1 MEYRKMEKLGVDVSL
16 LGFGCMRFPLGEGG
30 KIDESEAQKMLDLAI
45 ESGVNYIDT
54 AYVYHGGESEKFLG
68 KALKKHDRS
77 KLHIATKLPVWMVKT
92 LDDADR
98 LFKEQC
104 DRLQTDYIDFY
115 LLHALNRHT
124 FKNLQSQKVIEWA
137 MKLKKEGKIKNL
149 GFSFHD
155 GYDAFEEIIKAHDWD
170 FCQIQYNYMDQN
182 EQAGTKG
189 YELAESLG
197 IPMVI
202 MEPIKG
208 GALANLPDS
217 FTEIFKKINPDASNA
232 SWALRWVASHPN
244 VKVVLSGMSTFD
256 QVTDNLKTFNN
267 FKPIDSEEAVAI
279 KQVSEEFRKR
289 VRNGCT
295 ECGYC
300 LPCPNGV
307 FIPRNFNIWNQLAMF
322 KSSMAVEFQWADLPE
337 EQRAGSC
344 VECGECEAKCPQKIS
359 IIENLK
365 QVAKEMAAL
374 QESHI
379 DKLNKLRY
387 TDDSK

>member
-1 MEYRKMEKLGVDVSL
+1 MEYRKMEKLGLDVSL
-16 LGFGCMRFPLGEGG
+16 LGFGCMRFPLAEGG
-30 KIDESEAQKMLDLAI
+30 KIDQAEAQKMIDKAI

-68 KALKKHDRS
+68 NALKKHDRS
-77 KLHIATKLPVWMVKT
+77 KLYIATKLPVWEVKT

-104 DRLQTDYIDFY
+104 NRLQTEYIDFY
-115 LLHALNRHT
+115 LLHALNRHA
-124 FKNLQSQKVIEWA
+124 FKTIQSLKVIEWA
-137 MKLKKEGKIKNL
+137 MKLKEQGKIKYL

-197 IPMVI
+197 VPLVI

-217 FTEIFKKINPDASNA
+217 FTEIFKKVNTEESNA

-244 VKVVLSGMSTFD
+244 VKVVLSGMSTYD
-256 QVTDNLKTFNN
+256 QVTDNLATFEN
-267 FKPIDSEEAVAI
+267 FRPINEAEETAV
-279 KQVSEEFRKR
+279 KQVSDEFRKR
-289 VRNGCT
+289 VKNGCT

-307 FIPRNFNIWNQLAMF
+307 FIPRNFNLWNQLAMF
-322 KSSMAVEFQWADLPE
+322 KSPVAIKFQWEDMDDK
-337 EQRAGSC
+337 QKAGNC
-344 VECGECEAKCPQKIS
+344 VQCGECEPKCPQKIS
-359 IIENLK
+359 IMDNLK
-365 QVAKEMAAL
+365 EVAKE
-374 QESHI
+374 
-379 DKLNKLRY
+379 LNSL
-387 TDDSK
+387 

>member
-1 MEYRKMEKLGVDVSL
+1 MEYRKLEKLGVEVSL
-16 LGFGCMRFPLGEGG
+16 LGFGCMRFPLTQDG
-30 KIDESEAQKMLDLAI
+30 KIQQDEAQKMLDLAI

-54 AYVYHGGESEKFLG
+54 AYVYHGGESESFLG

-77 KLHIATKLPVWMVKT
+77 KINLATKLPVWEVKT
-92 LDDADR
+92 LEDADR
-98 LFKEQC
+98 LFNEQC
-104 DRLQTDYIDFY
+104 EKLQTDYIDFY

-124 FKNLQSQKVIEWA
+124 FKKLLSQNVIEWA
-137 MKLKKEGKIKNL
+137 MKLKEQGKIKYL

-155 GYDAFEEIIKAHDWD
+155 EYNVFEEIIKAHDWD

-217 FTEIFKKINPDASNA
+217 FTEIFKKVNPDYSNA
-232 SWALRWVASHPN
+232 SWALRWVANHPN
-244 VKVVLSGMSTFD
+244 VKVVLSGMSTYE
-256 QVTDNLKTFNN
+256 QVEDNLKTFET
-267 FKPIDSEEAVAI
+267 FKPINEKEAEAI
-279 KQVSEEFRKR
+279 KLVSDEFRKR
-289 VRNGCT
+289 VKNGCT

-322 KSSMAVEFQWADLPE
+322 KNPTAVKFQWADLE
-337 EQRAGSC
+337 ESQKAGSC
-344 VECGECEAKCPQKIS
+344 VECGECESKCPQKIS

-365 QVAKEMAAL
+365 EVAKEMAAL
-374 QESHI
+374 
-379 DKLNKLRY
+379 
-387 TDDSK
+387 